1 MKNTNPLVALFHVFG
16 RFSLVGII
24 ATFIY
29 FISANLL
36 IYTNIVSPIIAS
48 SIAFIITMPISFL
61 GHRNFTFQAGQN
73 NISYLKRYLCYA
85 IIGFA
90 CSNLIIFL
98 TTLTSLINAYIGV
111 AMVTLVLPIIN
122 FLALKF
128 FVFYEK

>member
-1 MKNTNPLVALFHVFG
+1 MKNTNPLGALFHVFG

-61 GHRNFTFQAGQN
+61 GHRNFTFRAGQK
-73 NISYLKRYLCYA
+73 NISYLKRYLSYA
-85 IIGFA
+85 IIGFV
-90 CSNLIIFL
+90 CSNFIIFL